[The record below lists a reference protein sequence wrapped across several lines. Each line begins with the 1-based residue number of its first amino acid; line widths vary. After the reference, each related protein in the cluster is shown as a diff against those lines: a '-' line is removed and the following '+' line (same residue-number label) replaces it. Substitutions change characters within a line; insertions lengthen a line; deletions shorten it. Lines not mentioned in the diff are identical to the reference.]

1 MFSFEPHYHA
11 STDMIA
17 NQMSFLTS
25 DSTVFI
31 IGANSIGAGGL
42 TAIWQS
48 GEGLSYSAFF
58 FLK

>member
-25 DSTVFI
+25 DSTVFV
-31 IGANSIGAGGL
+31 IGTNSIGAGGL
-42 TAIWQS
+42 TAI
-48 GEGLSYSAFF
+48 
-58 FLK
+58 